1 MCHVKSLCVLL
12 THTLQHVH
20 WVTAIFQCQEFA
32 GLQAASFEKALR
44 RRGIPTRFS
53 YIKSRLLRLEGHAG
67 SDRYVT
73 VEPLL
78 RPIDSY
84 KKWNSNAG
92 GVRQATVLGMA
103 AGGGGGGG
111 GGRRAMHSSQMLGSL
126 CEDKEEEE
134 SDSDDDGK
142 DRYGSVG
149 NGGGGGYGGG
159 GGGGA
164 GGGGG
169 LLGRTPA
176 EAPQAFTHWTYVQG
190 KGTSMV
196 CDIQGVYEGGHVDE
210 YRLTDP
216 VVHTKQGNVMGR
228 TDRGKKGMQ
237 QFLATH
243 TCNSMCR
250 ALGLSLGAF
259 DDECVIC
266 LEVMSDPV
274 TLTCRHMYCR
284 GCVRTLQVSSDFTAV
299 EGPLRF
305 WVNCDSQRFHCG

>member
-1 MCHVKSLCVLL
+1 MLL
-12 THTLQHVH
+12 TRTLHVH
-20 WVTAIFQCQEFA
+20 WGHCYYLQCQEFA
-32 GLQAASFEKALR
+32 GVQAAHFEKAIY
-44 RRGIPTRFS
+44 RRGIRTRFS
-53 YIKSRLLRLEGHAG
+53 YIKSRLLCLEGHAG

-111 GGRRAMHSSQMLGSL
+111 RRAMHSSQMLGSL

-134 SDSDDDGK
+134 SDSDDDGYDDYDGK
-142 DRYGSVG
+142 DRYGRAGS
-149 NGGGGGYGGG
+149 GGGGGYGGG

-169 LLGRTPA
+169 LSGRSPA

-190 KGTSMV
+190 KGTYMV

-266 LEVMSDPV
+266 LEVMTDPV
-274 TLTCRHMYCR
+274 TLKCRHMYCR
-284 GCVRTLQVSSDFTAV
+284 GCVRTLQVGSDFTVV
-299 EGPLRF
+299 ESGP
-305 WVNCDSQRFHCG
+305 